1 MNHSTPHQ
9 TRRRCA
15 GGRRDDRGSAIVLV
29 LVSMVLMAILAGS
42 LLQLTRFERIPQSES
57 NIEVVI
63 ESVVAEILN
72 AATEDV
78 LDDNG
83 NFLNTGNVAAGG
95 GDEPWDF
102 PWTNPDTTLGRTV
115 EYDNGTTINPN
126 FPVYGGA
133 MDDSWLADG
142 VPDFR
147 VPIPARSIFNGSQ
160 TSATDGIWQKITNLT
175 GMYLGGD
182 ANADADLSLNAKPTE
197 FPVNN
202 LGNPNNRDTD
212 FFTSSA
218 RLVDADGDG
227 IGDSRWEWAP
237 LRQVGAT
244 KYVFAAR
251 IIDLSA
257 RANFNVILGPTAASG
272 GSVDPTSYQPTSA
285 NLNAEPR
292 GDAPT
297 ELDGPAFIELITL
310 GDSTAPVNVTA
321 QHLEWRQAVGYR
333 FNGNLTSTAAASIA
347 YDGDAVTPT
356 AGSRT
361 DYWNRGAS
369 RVSNG
374 LDYNGIAGSATF
386 GFQDAFE
393 LLQGNGLNSPQN
405 TTLENLMPTLLR
417 RDNVSGGNSQEDN
430 YAGTTTA
437 ITNNNN
443 QSWDKLAFW
452 TLDPRKYITLFSGS
466 SIAAKPGATASARLL
481 KVDVN
486 RATEQNRVGQ
496 ISTAINRI
504 ADGNLAALY
513 DHLADDQDLSD
524 QLAVN
529 IADYIDDDNEVRTVN
544 GKTGF
549 EALPFITEVYTQ
561 RVYDGTVTVN
571 NTDRAM
577 STISW
582 SAPAGHA
589 IGYVIEIGNPFGR
602 DAGTNDWRGRP
613 VDLRN
618 VFLAINGTFATGTAD
633 LATLVGQNF
642 LQPGEVVHLYRNST
656 GNTAANGTTE
666 DDLSDFTTSYT
677 NNTAANLTRVNLQA
691 GQAGLMPVM
700 PTATA
705 TFDVTLHAA
714 AQGDTTP
721 ILGWAYSAC
730 RVTVAEA
737 APAGL
742 ANMPFD
748 ATHHDDVANTVY
760 QSYLQTSHR
769 GVGEGLQMMTVAALQ
784 TEANSYHED
793 LTTFA
798 DPEVRT
804 VLPVMTPNAANVG
817 QASRTL
823 QTSMLNESKPDAP
836 TGFGNLDGQQIV
848 WQDSKRA
855 NGTALGR
862 MHWIGDVLQIPVIGP
877 NDTDAADKSMAN
889 AFFRAGNNTTTL
901 SNATTGNGV
910 DRLLLP
916 YKSDATSTYLGAD
929 SLNYPQSLL
938 ILEQL
943 TTFNPATDGEDGD
956 GQSDSGS
963 ENVTADGSAD
973 DDDEVLVPGRLN
985 LNTASRGTLI
995 SLLPFPDLNTRQT
1008 VADAIIT
1015 RRERTNR
1022 AAAFTPAAPNT
1033 TGYGMGMNGIPGIAY
1048 TTGLYEQLSAETNV
1062 NPAGD
1067 TTTLLTS
1074 GVRVDLNDYEDALR
1088 DYDPLT
1094 AGAQYPGLAD
1104 GVVNDREEE
1113 IMLAKWLTEVA
1124 DTRSDVFAAYI
1135 VVQGYP
1141 ADDFTAGA
1149 SESAR
1154 LIIIFSRA
1162 NVKQLGDRAVELDR
1176 FWVQRP

>member
-1 MNHSTPHQ
+1 MNHLTPHQ
-9 TRRRCA
+9 THRRCA

-83 NFLNTGNVAAGG
+83 NFLNTGDVATGG

-126 FPVYGGA
+126 FPVYGGE

-142 VPDFR
+142 APDFR
-147 VPIPARSIFNGSQ
+147 GAHLANTLYNGAF
-160 TSATDGIWQKITNLT
+160 TNTTDGHWRKISNLT
-175 GMYLGGD
+175 GLYLGGTGGV
-182 ANADADLSLNAKPTE
+182 ADLSTQATPIE
-197 FPVNN
+197 YPVNN
-202 LGNPNNRDTD
+202 NASVLNRDRD
-212 FFTSSA
+212 IGNLA
-218 RLVDADGDG
+218 GYLVDADGDG
-227 IGDSRWEWAP
+227 IGDSRWTWAP

-244 KYVFAAR
+244 KYVTAVR

-272 GSVDPTSYQPTSA
+272 GSVDPASYQPTSA
-285 NLNAEPR
+285 NPNAEPR

-297 ELDGPAFIELITL
+297 ELDGPAFVELITL
-310 GDSTAPVNVTA
+310 GDSTTPVNVTA
-321 QHLEWRQAVGYR
+321 QHLEWRQALGYR
-333 FNGNLTSTAAASIA
+333 FNDNLTSTAPASIA

-369 RVSNG
+369 RVSNRF
-374 LDYNGIAGSATF
+374 DYNGIAGSATF
-386 GFQDAFE
+386 GFVDAFE
-393 LLQGNGLNSPQN
+393 LLQGNGLNSTN
-405 TTLENLMPTLLR
+405 STTIEGLMPTFLR
-417 RDNVSGGNSQEDN
+417 DGGDENG
-430 YAGTTTA
+430 YATGAGTNKP
-437 ITNNNN
+437 NNWSER
-443 QSWDKLAFW
+443 QFW
-452 TLDPRKYITLFSGS
+452 ELDPRKYITLFSGS
-466 SIAAKPGATASARLL
+466 SSAAKPGATASARLL

-524 QLAVN
+524 QLAAN

-549 EALPFITEVYTQ
+549 EALPFITEIYTQ
-561 RVYDGTVTVN
+561 RVYDGAVTVN
-571 NTDRAM
+571 NADRAN
-577 STISW
+577 STITW
-582 SAPAGHA
+582 SAPADHA

-602 DAGTNDWRGRP
+602 DTADSNDWRGRP

-618 VFLAINGTFATGTAD
+618 VFLGINGTVMTTHLAD
-633 LATLVGQNF
+633 LTGQNF

-677 NNTAANLTRVNLQA
+677 NNTAANLTRVNLDA
-691 GQAGLMPVM
+691 GQTGSMPAM
-700 PTATA
+700 PTGTP
-705 TFDVTLHAA
+705 TFSVTLHAA
-714 AQGDTTP
+714 AQDTTAP
-721 ILGWAYSAC
+721 ITGWAYSAC
-730 RVTVAEA
+730 EVTVAEA
-737 APAGL
+737 APAAL
-742 ANMPFD
+742 DSMPFD
-748 ATHHDDVANTVY
+748 ATDHDDVANTVY

-784 TEANSYHED
+784 TGVNSYHED

-798 DPEVRT
+798 DPEART
-804 VLPVMTPNAANVG
+804 VLPANPAPGNVG
-817 QASRTL
+817 EASRTL

-862 MHWIGDVLQIPVIGP
+862 MHWIGDVLQIPIIGP

-889 AFFRAGNNTTTL
+889 AFLRAGNGAATL

-910 DRLLLP
+910 
-916 YKSDATSTYLGAD
+916 
-929 SLNYPQSLL
+929 
-938 ILEQL
+938 
-943 TTFNPATDGEDGD
+943 
-956 GQSDSGS
+956 
-963 ENVTADGSAD
+963 
-973 DDDEVLVPGRLN
+973 
-985 LNTASRGTLI
+985 
-995 SLLPFPDLNTRQT
+995 
-1008 VADAIIT
+1008 
-1015 RRERTNR
+1015 
-1022 AAAFTPAAPNT
+1022 
-1033 TGYGMGMNGIPGIAY
+1033 
-1048 TTGLYEQLSAETNV
+1048 
-1062 NPAGD
+1062 
-1067 TTTLLTS
+1067 
-1074 GVRVDLNDYEDALR
+1074 
-1088 DYDPLT
+1088 
-1094 AGAQYPGLAD
+1094 
-1104 GVVNDREEE
+1104 
-1113 IMLAKWLTEVA
+1113 
-1124 DTRSDVFAAYI
+1124 
-1135 VVQGYP
+1135 
-1141 ADDFTAGA
+1141 
-1149 SESAR
+1149 
-1154 LIIIFSRA
+1154 
-1162 NVKQLGDRAVELDR
+1162 
-1176 FWVQRP
+1176 